1 MMSVTDSKNSCVY
14 LMAVGFAM
22 LVCCGFSASHYAWDP
37 GPEGIREESV
47 RKMDFNESR
56 RELFALTDRGIYR
69 KGPDDRRFTLSLDF
83 GTHGGRAYDL
93 YVDEQ
98 MILAA
103 TSRGIWVSRDGGKG
117 WNFEATPG
125 QASQSCS
132 YCVFYYQNQ
141 IFCGTQN
148 GFFVREISEGDWSPV
163 GNLPL
168 GTAIFEIIAGNGSK
182 IFAASEDEIF
192 SLDFAVR
199 SVEDESSPEEN
210 LLEKRK
216 RQLMNHEI
224 SVQSIWKKESATGLM
239 ERPTQD
245 EFSTDGELTDDAF
258 DQRFIKGMMFV
269 EGHLWAVMRSEV
281 RIWRF
286 SLESRSD
293 GAMDCVS
300 VLSLPDANI
309 NDFAVVPDFF
319 ASHEFRASDHLLVP
333 FSRGPKPGSH
343 TEINSENIMFNGRLW
358 IATDEG
364 VFCLL
369 SGKWIS
375 VYSGLPTHQIDG
387 LYYDLFGRFF
397 SLTDRGIFYLKRKPH
412 RAVDRVSDNTDRF
425 SHEPSMEEVRVMVVA
440 YADVGPEKIHRWK
453 AQSRVRALIPSVSLD
468 LSRDASDLYHWD
480 TGASPDQLQEGEEIT
495 DWKVSLKWDF
505 SDAIWSS
512 DALSIDSRSKL
523 MVELRE
529 ELLSRAVR
537 LYFERRRLQMELLS
551 ENMEEMHEWEGR
563 LRLEELTAQ
572 LNGMTGGQ
580 FSRSFSTEAG
590 DDRVFFNQG
599 RGL

>member
-1 MMSVTDSKNSCVY
+1 MSVTDSKNSCVY

-22 LVCCGFSASHYAWDP
+22 LVCCGFSASHYAWGP
-37 GPEGIREESV
+37 GPEGIREEVV

-69 KGPDDRRFTLSLDF
+69 MGPDGRRFALFLDF
-83 GTHGGRAYDL
+83 GMHGGRAYDL

-98 MILAA
+98 VILAA
-103 TSRGIWVSRDGGKG
+103 TSRGIWISPNGGME
-117 WNFEATPG
+117 WDFEATPG
-125 QASQSCS
+125 QVAQSCS
-132 YCVFYYQNQ
+132 YCVLHHQNR

-148 GFFVREISEGDWSPV
+148 GLFVKKISESHWSCVGD
-163 GNLPL
+163 LPL
-168 GTAIFEIIAGNGSK
+168 GTAIFEIRAGEGSK
-182 IFAASEDEIF
+182 IFVASEEEIF
-192 SLDFAVR
+192 SLDFAAQ
-199 SVEDESSPEEN
+199 SVEDERRTKDNSW
-210 LLEKRK
+210 EKRK
-216 RQLMNHEI
+216 RQLTNHQI
-224 SVQSIWKKESATGLM
+224 PVRSIWKKESGAGLM
-239 ERPTQD
+239 EMHIHEDFPV
-245 EFSTDGELTDDAF
+245 DGDLTNDAF

-269 EGHLWAVMRSEV
+269 EGRLWVLTQTEV
-281 RIWRF
+281 RIWQP
-286 SLESRSD
+286 SLEARSD
-293 GAMDCVS
+293 GAMECVS

-375 VYSGLPTHQIDG
+375 VYSGLPTHQIHG

-412 RAVDRVSDNTDRF
+412 HAVDRVSDNTDRF

-537 LYFERRRLQMELLS
+537 LYFERRRLQMELS
-551 ENMEEMHEWEGR
+551 SGNMEEMHEWEGR